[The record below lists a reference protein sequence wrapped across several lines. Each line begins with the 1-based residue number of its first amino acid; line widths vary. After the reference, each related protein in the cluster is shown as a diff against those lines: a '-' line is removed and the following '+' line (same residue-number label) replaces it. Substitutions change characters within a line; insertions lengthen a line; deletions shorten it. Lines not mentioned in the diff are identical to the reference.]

1 MSLAVV
7 GAAAGC
13 GSSHPFVSTVHT
25 QLQTM
30 RFTDGVR
37 VAAGAPALAPASVV
51 FLDARHGLLATTGG
65 GQWIPK
71 VGWERPRQ
79 PARIQRTTD
88 GGLTWRVVWSRPG
101 VVLQDLVFARD
112 GRHASVAGLRSPM
125 KGGFGPGPVEPK
137 DDVTVVTTDGGRT
150 WSVGGPPQPASPL
163 RGRSGSTL
171 YEAVDPQTAL
181 AGPAATTR
189 IRRSDDG
196 GRTWRTVLDL
206 RGRRR
211 WVAIERLGV
220 VDPLHVWAASH
231 ENDQGFD
238 FFDVHVTADGGRHWA
253 RRRVPALP
261 SAFAPGGRA
270 WAVNGAIAAVW
281 RTLDDG
287 RTWRISTSARAV
299 GVYAVDVATPGE
311 IEIATSIGELHSADG
326 GRTWQPVSSPTERDA
341 ALRNRE
347 LAYVPAGNGYSE
359 RALLRRGD
367 RWVSLH
373 PPRLFTFGDA
383 SFTDGRHGLVA
394 AGDASGAD
402 VRARVYRT
410 RDGGASWTR
419 VRLPPG
425 ATATDTAAIG
435 PDTIV
440 VERDGQLLVSVDDG
454 GSWQDLRVPLH
465 YPECTVRRPQ
475 KAIWILCS
483 DVIGSGARTRSVLLR
498 TVDGRSWRVLGNRAP
513 LAHAFR
519 ATSDDEAWS
528 AGWDGDPGGVPPL
541 WHTVDGGATWQR
553 VAAAPRPDAP
563 VVYRLPLPR

>member
-7 GAAAGC
+7 SAAAGC

-25 QLQTM
+25 RVETM
-30 RFTDGVR
+30 KFTDGVR
-37 VAAGAPALAPASVV
+37 AAAGAPALAPAAVA
-51 FLDARHGLLATTGG
+51 FLDAHHGFLATTGG
-65 GQWIPK
+65 GQWNPK
-71 VGWERPRQ
+71 VAWERPRQ

-88 GGLTWRVVWSRPG
+88 GGLTWSVVWSGPG
-101 VVLQDLVFARD
+101 VVLQDLSFAEAARN
-112 GRHASVAGLRSPM
+112 ASVTGLRSPM
-125 KGGFGPGPVEPK
+125 TGGYGPSPVEPK
-137 DDVTVVTTDGGRT
+137 DDVTVVTSDGGRT
-150 WSVGGPPQPASPL
+150 WSVGGRPQPASLL
-163 RGRSGSTL
+163 RGRSGSTV
-171 YEAVDPQTAL
+171 YEVTDPQVA
-181 AGPAATTR
+181 TR

-196 GRTWRTVLDL
+196 GRTWRPVLDL

-220 VDPLHVWAASH
+220 VDPLHVWAVSH

-238 FFDVHVTADGGRHWA
+238 FFDVHVTDDGGLHWQ

-261 SAFAPGGRA
+261 TAFAPGGLA
-270 WAVNGAIAAVW
+270 WAVNGATAAVW
-281 RTLDDG
+281 RTLDEG
-287 RTWRISTSARAV
+287 RTWRISTSPRAV
-299 GVYAVDVATPGE
+299 GVDGVDVATPQE
-311 IEIATSIGELHSADG
+311 IEIATSIGELHSADS
-326 GRTWQPVSSPTERDA
+326 GRTWRAVPRPAERAA
-341 ALRNRE
+341 ALRNRQ
-347 LAYVPAGNGYSE
+347 LAYVPAGKGYSE
-359 RALLRRGD
+359 RALVRRGD
-367 RWVSLH
+367 GWASLH

-383 SFTDGRHGLVA
+383 SFTDERHGLVA
-394 AGDASGAD
+394 DGNASSAD

-410 RDGGASWTR
+410 RDGGATWTR

-435 PDTIV
+435 PDTV
-440 VERDGQLLVSVDDG
+440 AVEHDGRLLVSVDDG
-454 GSWQDLRVPLH
+454 GSWKDIRVPLR

-475 KAIWILCS
+475 ETIWILCS
-483 DVIGSGARTRSVLLR
+483 DVIGNGARTRSVLLR
-498 TVDGRSWRVLGNRAP
+498 TVNGRSWRVLVSRAP

-519 ATSDDEAWS
+519 AISNYEAWA